1 VIRRAVAPVE
11 GMKGGLRSSRFSRE
25 RRVVQGRPRPAPISF
40 CRRNER
46 PAPAWGDPVP
56 GYGWRFWRLVVVWS
70 ALVGAA
76 AHIGLERAG

>member
-1 VIRRAVAPVE
+1 MTRRAVAPVE

-25 RRVVQGRPRPAPISF
+25 RRVVQGRPRPALSF
-40 CRRNER
+40 SRRNER
-46 PAPAWGDPVP
+46 PAPTWGDPVG

-70 ALVGAA
+70 AVMVAA

>member
-1 VIRRAVAPVE
+1 MNRRAVAPVE
-11 GMKGGLRSSRFSRE
+11 GMKGGLRPSRSSRE
-25 RRVVQGRPRPAPISF
+25 RRGVQGRPRPVSF
-40 CRRNER
+40 SRRNER
-46 PAPAWGDPVP
+46 PAPTWGDPAP